1 MADKAKTTYHREL
14 TTPIKSIDEEVKISE
29 NGHEYYLARCK
40 NVLSG
45 PKDKKV
51 LHMGGSV
58 ALEIED
64 VNEYGIEGLIGARV
78 NRWVAE

>member
-1 MADKAKTTYHREL
+1 MVDKAKTTYRREL
-14 TTPIKSIDEEVKISE
+14 TTPIKSIDEEVKISD

-51 LHMGGSV
+51 LLMGGSI
-58 ALEIED
+58 ALDISD
-64 VNEYGIEGLIGARV
+64 VDEYGIDGLIGARV